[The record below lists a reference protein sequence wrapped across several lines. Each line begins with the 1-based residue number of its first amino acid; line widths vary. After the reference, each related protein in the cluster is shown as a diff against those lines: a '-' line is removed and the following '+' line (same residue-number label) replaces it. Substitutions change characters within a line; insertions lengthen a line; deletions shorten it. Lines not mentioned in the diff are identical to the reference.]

1 MDSLNKYLHLYI
13 NDPLDPYINAQ
24 LGEEYD
30 KIGQGAA
37 ALSYFLR
44 AAELLHDTDKD
55 LAYNCL
61 LKTWKQL
68 NKIGRRKKWEK
79 CQLELAIS
87 YNPTRPEAYLFMSLF
102 SNDFHTIYDY
112 HHQSYMYACLGL
124 QYIDKK
130 PLKYDVGYLSYLLY
144 FQKAFHGW
152 YIAKR
157 DESKK
162 LWAKLGNMPNILPE
176 HKKIIDHNNKI
187 FGNTSKN
194 LKPIKF
200 NVNTLGKNETKE
212 YYIND

>member
-1 MDSLNKYLHLYI
+1 MGELKKYLHLYI

-30 KIGQGAA
+30 KLGQGAA

-44 AAELLHDTDKD
+44 AAELLYDTDKD

-79 CQLELAIS
+79 AQLETAIA
-87 YNPTRPEAYLFMSLF
+87 YNPNRPEGYLFLSL
-102 SNDFHTIYDY
+102 HYDD
-112 HHQSYMYACLGL
+112 HHESYMYACLGL
-124 QYIDKK
+124 EHIDKE
-130 PLKYDVGYLSYLLY
+130 PLKYDVGYHSYLLY

-152 YIAKR
+152 HLAKR

-162 LWAKLGNMPNILPE
+162 LWAKLGNMPHILPK
-176 HKKIIDHNNKI
+176 HKKIIDHNNKN
-187 FGNTSKN
+187 FGNVTKPLKSVDFVVQNKYNTKN
-194 LKPIKF
+194 QK
-200 NVNTLGKNETKE
+200 
-212 YYIND
+212 YYVDE